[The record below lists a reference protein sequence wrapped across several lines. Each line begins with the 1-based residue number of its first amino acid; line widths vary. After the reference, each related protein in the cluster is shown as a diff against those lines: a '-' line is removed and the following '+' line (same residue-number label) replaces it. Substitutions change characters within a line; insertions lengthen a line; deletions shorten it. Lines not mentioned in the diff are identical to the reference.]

1 MIKSAKK
8 TNPTKNSIALPKLTP
23 VKQALQNHL
32 VFSCF
37 KTDKAAT
44 TRDWYQ
50 AAAFTVRDHVVER
63 WVETANNYY
72 EQDPK
77 RIYYLSLE
85 FLIGRMLSNAA
96 LNLGIHAELSEGLG
110 ALGHSMES

>member
-1 MIKSAKK
+1 MIKSAKPPIISK
-8 TNPTKNSIALPKLTP
+8 TATKKRLALPKLTP

-37 KTDKAAT
+37 KTDQVAT
-44 TRDWYQ
+44 PRDWYH

-63 WVETANNYY
+63 WVETSNRYY
-72 EQDPK
+72 VQDPK

-96 LNLGIHAELSEGLG
+96 LNLGIHTELSEGLG
-110 ALGHSMES
+110 ALG